1 MASEKNTNRALW
13 ALVGVLATGLIVI
26 AAALFSYSTAA
37 YKGMVEN
44 RERISVGEARQ
55 EMIMDKLDDIAADMK
70 TLLKHPAK

>member
-1 MASEKNTNRALW
+1 MASEKNANKAMW

-55 EMIMDKLDDIAADMK
+55 EMMMDKLDDIASDVK
-70 TLLKHPAK
+70 TLLTHRVK